1 MEGGGGV
8 VWVRWWWWWAASFA
22 NAKRG
27 RGLWGKNPK
36 LERAGSVSG
45 AMMRPHT
52 LWTRI
57 LDTPWT
63 PAIFPSIFR
72 HISNQYLIDIRY
84 SLVYLD
90 FSTYKRYCMLIA
102 QPLRSITNR
111 IAACFTYSIL
121 PTFGLSYHWRLRYF
135 RLYHMAIDYYC
146 DALLKR

>member
-45 AMMRPHT
+45 ALMRPHT

-72 HISNQYLIDIRY
+72 
-84 SLVYLD
+84 
-90 FSTYKRYCMLIA
+90 
-102 QPLRSITNR
+102 R
-111 IAACFTYSIL
+111 IYDQYSIIL
-121 PTFGLSYHWRLRYF
+121 IFSGLF
-135 RLYHMAIDYYC
+135 RLLDVRAISHV
-146 DALLKR
+146 